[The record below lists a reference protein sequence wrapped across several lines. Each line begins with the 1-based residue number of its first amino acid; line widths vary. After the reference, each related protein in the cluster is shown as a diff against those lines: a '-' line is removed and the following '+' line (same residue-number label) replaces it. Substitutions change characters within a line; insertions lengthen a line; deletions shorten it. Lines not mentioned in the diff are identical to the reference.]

1 MATFNESDLL
11 ALLLKNTALRL
22 VEPNIYSILP
32 DDEAINEYDTR
43 FGYIYDW
50 VACNRIYNRLI
61 WGYSINIFSQI
72 ANDALKSTKQGKVL
86 DLGCGSLAFTA
97 NTYSQYSERPV
108 VLVDQSLNMLRIA
121 KSRLIKKSGEVPE
134 NLIFLHA
141 DALHLPFQ
149 DKTFETIL
157 CENLL
162 HCIDNT
168 SSLLEQL
175 AKIISEDG
183 KMYFTTLVKNSR
195 FADKYIQALADRGK
209 LVPRTMSDHKE
220 IFDQVRLSIKY
231 ETIGS
236 ISIIYCE
243 K

>member
-61 WGYSINIFSQI
+61 WGYSINIFSEI

>member
-50 VACNRIYNRLI
+50 VECNRIYNRLI

-220 IFDQVRLSIKY
+220 IFDQVRLSMKY